1 MGPPVGIFIDHQ
13 KLGPRPAVLIGAVL
27 LAVGYFPLHQ
37 AYDKGSGS
45 VATLCFLTFLT
56 GWGSCL
62 AFLAA
67 IKTSAINWPQHRGA
81 ATAFPLAAFGLSAFF
96 FSFLGSILFPGD
108 PSAFLELLSWGTC
121 GLTLLGFFFLKTYPD
136 SSYEA
141 VPASEGAAT
150 SSTSRSAANR
160 SDEEPGT
167 SSSPLQHI
175 TVHPPTPESPASSSF
190 VPSRPE
196 PMLGD
201 EANETSTLV
210 SGATTP
216 LFEEAAATTAIDL
229 DHSHRVDIRGVQLL
243 FNLGFWQLFM
253 IMAVLSGVGL
263 MTIK

>member
-1 MGPPVGIFIDHQ
+1 MGPPVGIFIDHHN
-13 KLGPRPAVLIGAVL
+13 LGPRPAVLIGAVL

-37 AYDKGSGS
+37 AYDRGSGS

-67 IKTSAINWPQHRGA
+67 IKTSAMNWPQHRGA

-96 FSFLGSILFPGD
+96 FSFLGSVLFPGD

-141 VPASEGAAT
+141 VPASDGAAT
-150 SSTSRSAANR
+150 SSSSRTSANR

-175 TVHPPTPESPASSSF
+175 TVHPPTPESPASSSSA
-190 VPSRPE
+190 PSRPE
-196 PMLGD
+196 PVLGD
-201 EANETSTLV
+201 AADETSPLV
-210 SGATTP
+210 SGAATP
-216 LFEEAAATTAIDL
+216 LFEEAAATTAIDQ
-229 DHSHRVDIRGVQLL
+229 DRSHHVDIRGVQLL